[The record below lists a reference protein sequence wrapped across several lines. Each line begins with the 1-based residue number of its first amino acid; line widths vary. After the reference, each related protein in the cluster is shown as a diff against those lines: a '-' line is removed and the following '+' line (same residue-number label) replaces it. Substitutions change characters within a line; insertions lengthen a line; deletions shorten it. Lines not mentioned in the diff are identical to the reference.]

1 MLLRLTCLLLLSLC
15 LPLTALA
22 EDAPLNEVRP
32 GLYAAAASP
41 APHSCRPWPRRAC
54 AR

>member
-22 EDAPLNEVRP
+22 EDAPSTKSAP
-32 GLYAAAASP
+32 ACMPAASP
-41 APHSCRPWPRRAC
+41 APHSCRPWPHRAC
-54 AR
+54 AP